1 MFMVTTPKT
10 RSDQPNLPTSAIVA
24 WIMALLASA
33 ASVYFIEILHNPVAT
48 LCWVDRMLIFS
59 LLLILTVGILDRDRR
74 VVRYSVPFL
83 ALGLPLSFYQQLVHW
98 DIIHLNPQVCSIS
111 YVCTTKYFNLFGFI
125 TQATLCFA
133 AFVVIAISM
142 YLISD
147 HHTQPKK

>member
-1 MFMVTTPKT
+1 MMNTLNSK
-10 RSDQPNLPTSAIVA
+10 PNKPHLPAPAIVA
-24 WIMALLASA
+24 WVTALLATA

-48 LCWVDRMLIFS
+48 LCWVDRMLVFS

-74 VVRYSVPFL
+74 VVRYTIPFL

-98 DIIHLNPQVCSIS
+98 DIIHLNPQVCSVS

-133 AFVVIAISM
+133 AFVVIAVSM

-147 HHTQPKK
+147 RRIQPKK